1 MDLRPVARTCDDGI
15 MKWPSPKTN
24 FIMHLELLHAVVEG
38 KSLNEEQAEA
48 AMRTLLEGEST
59 PALTAAFLTAL
70 RIKGETVDE
79 LTGFARAMR
88 KAAVPLPIRPEFR
101 PLLDTC
107 GTGGTGTSSFNI
119 STVAA
124 FVVAGAGVRI
134 AKHGNRSIS
143 SQCGSADVLEAL
155 GVRTRI
161 DPATVARAIE
171 EAGIGF
177 LFAPTF
183 HVATRH
189 VQPIRIELK
198 MRTAFNFLGPL
209 TNPAGAEMQVAGTW
223 SDEAAEKIAGAL
235 ARLGLERG
243 FTVHASDGLGEAT
256 ITGPSTVFSIEGG
269 RVARQTVEPQD
280 FGFSVQPFEKI
291 RGGDAAK
298 NKAIAEAILAG
309 APGAPREIVLMNAA
323 LSLVAAGVAADWR
336 EGVARGAES
345 IDSGAA
351 GKKLELLR
359 AIVAEAPAV

>member
-1 MDLRPVARTCDDGI
+1 
-15 MKWPSPKTN
+15 
-24 FIMHLELLHAVVEG
+24 MHLELLHAVVEG
-38 KSLNEEQAEA
+38 HSLTEEQAEA
-48 AMRTLLEGEST
+48 AMRTLLAGEST
-59 PALTAAFLTAL
+59 PVLTAAFLTAL
-70 RIKGETVDE
+70 RMKGETVAE

-88 KAAVPLPIRPEFR
+88 AAATPLLIRPQFR

-124 FVVAGAGVRI
+124 FVVAGAGVRV

-161 DPATVARAIE
+161 DPATAARAIE

-183 HVATRH
+183 HGSTRH

-198 MRTAFNFLGPL
+198 MRSAFNFLGPL

-223 SDEAAEKIAGAL
+223 SDDAAEKIAGAL
-235 ARLGLERG
+235 ARLGRERG
-243 FTVHASDGLGEAT
+243 YTVHGSDGLGEVT
-256 ITGPSTVFSIEGG
+256 ITGPSTVFSIEKGA
-269 RVARQTVEPQD
+269 VTQQTLHPED
-280 FGFSVQPFEKI
+280 FGFNPQASESI
-291 RGGDAAK
+291 RGGDAAL
-298 NKAIAEAILAG
+298 NKDIAEAILSG
-309 APGAPREIVLMNAA
+309 TSGAPRNIVLMNAA
-323 LSLVAAGVAADWR
+323 LSLVAAGKASNWR
-336 EGVARGAES
+336 EGVERGAES

-351 GKKLELLR
+351 QAKLNLLR
-359 AIVAEAPAV
+359 AVVAE

>member
-1 MDLRPVARTCDDGI
+1 
-15 MKWPSPKTN
+15 
-24 FIMHLELLHAVVEG
+24 MHLEFLHTVAGGQPLTED
-38 KSLNEEQAEA
+38 QAEA
-48 AMRTLLEGEST
+48 AMKALLAGESS
-59 PALTAAFLTAL
+59 PVLTAAFLTAL
-70 RIKGETVDE
+70 RMKGETVEE

-88 KAAVPLPIRPEFR
+88 AAATPLPIGAQFR

-119 STVAA
+119 STVSA

-161 DPATVARAIE
+161 EPALVARAVE

-183 HVATRH
+183 HGATRH
-189 VQPIRIELK
+189 VQPIRLELK

-223 SDEAAEKIAGAL
+223 SDDAAEKIAGAL

-243 FTVHASDGLGEAT
+243 FTVHGSDGLGEVT

-269 RVARQTVEPQD
+269 LIERQTVHPED
-280 FGFSVQPFEKI
+280 FGFAPRTFEEI
-291 RGGDAAK
+291 RGGDAER
-298 NKAIAEAILAG
+298 NKVIAEAVLAG
-309 APGAPREIVLMNAA
+309 ERGAPREIVLMNAA
-323 LSLVAAGVAADWR
+323 LALVAAGKAKDWR

-351 GKKLELLR
+351 AEKLRLLR
-359 AIVAEAPAV
+359 AVVAE